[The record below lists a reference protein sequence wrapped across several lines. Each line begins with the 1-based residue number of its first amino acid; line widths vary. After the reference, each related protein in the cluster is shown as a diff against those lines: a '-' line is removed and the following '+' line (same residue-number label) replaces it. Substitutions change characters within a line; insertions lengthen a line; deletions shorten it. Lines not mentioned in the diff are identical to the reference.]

1 MNKEF
6 DPLEHQLSHLRPAH
20 LPAPAQ
26 QHILH
31 EIQHPVTGHGAIAW
45 LLGHRAGFSVALA
58 GAFSLAVVVGLH
70 WLPRSTRPA
79 SHVDQPVFAASNAL
93 MPSLAFLEARLTAV
107 SPIGANAV
115 AALCSP
121 STLTN
126 VQIQR

>member
-6 DPLEHQLSHLRPAH
+6 DPLEHRLSHLRPAH
-20 LPAPAQ
+20 LPAPARQ
-26 QHILH
+26 RILH
-31 EIQHPVTGHGAIAW
+31 EMQHPVTGHGVIVW
-45 LLGHRAGFSVALA
+45 LLGHRAGFSAALA

-70 WLPRSTRPA
+70 SPPRSTHPA

-93 MPSLAFLEARLTAV
+93 SPSLAFLEERLTAV

-121 STLTN
+121 SMLTN
-126 VQIQR
+126 VQNGR